1 MSKSFLAGWAEVDM
15 TPARK
20 VRLAGQFAER
30 ISEYV
35 ETPVLATSLAIE
47 SDGSAAVFCACDIG
61 AVAVN
66 LIALVREKLPTLV
79 PDLDPRL
86 VVISATHSHTSIQY
100 TQKNIREGSSLDVLR
115 RFLPED
121 TSYTELDDTGL
132 DVMGDDEALLWLADR
147 IAESVS
153 QAWKNRAP
161 ATVSNQFGRAAVGM
175 CRRVTY
181 DDGSAAMW
189 GDSNTSNFVALEG
202 GSDTGLE
209 MLYVFDED
217 GKLTGVVANLACPA
231 QTVQHRLFVS
241 SDYWG
246 KARITV
252 REALGEDVKLLAL
265 CAPAGDQCPVDLV
278 RWVEPESDV
287 HDPNIVRKDPP
298 KRKADPS
305 MFDLP
310 GSWRAGRRVAHEIL
324 EYLPDARKERYV
336 PDVFL
341 HEVCDLRLPVRFVT
355 MQERDTAEEQIRR
368 FAEKAKG
375 RDIDYR
381 DYAMMYVHAG
391 TVARYEYQQDH
402 VVFPAEIHVMRL
414 GDIAI
419 ASDPFE
425 LFLDYGNWIRAQSPA
440 EQTFLIQLANGSL
453 GYLPTA
459 KAEAGGHYSAYVSS
473 GITGHEGG
481 ALLVRRTLTEIRKQF
496 TKAL

>member
-1 MSKSFLAGWAEVDM
+1 MLKQFLAGWAEVDL
-15 TPARK
+15 TPARR

-30 ISEYV
+30 ISESV
-35 ETPVLATSLAIE
+35 ETPVLATSLAVE
-47 SDGSAAVFCACDIG
+47 ADGAAAVFCACDLG
-61 AVAVN
+61 AVALN
-66 LIALVREKLPTLV
+66 LVALVRERLPALV
-79 PDLDPRL
+79 PDLDPRC
-86 VVISATHSHTSIQY
+86 VIISATHSHTSVQY
-100 TQKNIREGSSLDVLR
+100 RQENIDKGNSLDVLQQ
-115 RFLPED
+115 FLPED
-121 TSYTELDDTGL
+121 TSYTKLDDTGL
-132 DVMGDDEALLWLADR
+132 DVMSDDEALLWLADR
-147 IAESVS
+147 IAASVA
-153 QAWKNRAP
+153 QAWKDRAP
-161 ATVSNQFGRAAVGM
+161 ASVSNQFGRAAVGM

-181 DDGSAAMW
+181 DDGTAAMW

-202 GSDTGLE
+202 GSDTGMEL
-209 MLYVFDED
+209 LYIFDESGD
-217 GKLTGVVANLACPA
+217 LTGVVANLACPA

-246 KARITV
+246 KARITI
-252 REALGEDVKLLAL
+252 REALGKDMKLLAL
-265 CAPAGDQCPVDLV
+265 CSPAGDQCPVDLI

-287 HDPNIVRKDPP
+287 HDPNIFRKDPP

-305 MFDLP
+305 MFDLA
-310 GSWRAGRRVAHEIL
+310 GSWRAGRRVAREIL
-324 EYLPDARKERYV
+324 EYLPDAREERYV

-341 HEVCDLRLPVRFVT
+341 HEVHEFQLPVRFVT
-355 MQERDTAEEQIRR
+355 MQERDAALEQIRL

-402 VVFPAEIHVMRL
+402 VVFPAEVHILRL
-414 GDIAI
+414 GDLAI

-425 LFLDYGNWIRAQSPA
+425 LFLDYANWIRAQSPA

-459 KAEAGGHYSAYVSS
+459 KAEAGGHYSAYVTS

-481 ALLVRRTLTEIRKQF
+481 ALLARRTLTEIRKQF
-496 TKAL
+496 QKPC